1 MAKKKAFET
10 DPIACTTYPC
20 ASTKPDERTSS
31 SDSSWY
37 LSLTRLFWPVLII
50 LSIVPVQ
57 APWAAKS
64 PTQSNKCANTA
75 HNGSVQNAGGCTLT
89 LQSRKQFQK
98 HRLYIGLRLLLG
110 ITNLHVGPASAQVL
124 WRILCLKLIR
134 MLIVCPKKHNL
145 WTLYRMGETSEVS
158 QTDNT
163 VHDLIWTCVSNLIRC
178 CSKLTASWPSSY
190 WTVQIPPLLMGYILS
205 C

>member
-1 MAKKKAFET
+1 MGCIISFFPFLQKVHMQQFLEWSDKAT
-10 DPIACTTYPC
+10 
-20 ASTKPDERTSS
+20 
-31 SDSSWY
+31 
-37 LSLTRLFWPVLII
+37 
-50 LSIVPVQ
+50 
-57 APWAAKS
+57 
-64 PTQSNKCANTA
+64 
-75 HNGSVQNAGGCTLT
+75 SVQTQLMMDMCKMLEDTLCPCNPESSFKNTGST
-89 LQSRKQFQK
+89 LV
-98 HRLYIGLRLLLG
+98 LLG
-110 ITNLHVGPASAQVL
+110 ITNLHMGPASAQVV
-124 WRILCLKLIR
+124 WRSLCLKLIR